1 MCILLFYSWSFFC
14 ICRTENSTLLEEWLD
29 LKLAFQFKKK
39 KLLSKHKALTEE
51 IQQTSFH
58 KCWAPECLRRFAIV
72 AVSLTLKRVMILKFM
87 WKRLLNPAAAQ
98 QVTDFD
104 DFDYS

>member
-1 MCILLFYSWSFFC
+1 VHFVVLFLEFFLHLSHGKQHVARGVVGSEACIS
-14 ICRTENSTLLEEWLD
+14 I
-29 LKLAFQFKKK
+29 QKK